1 MDPFTLAILFGTSAL
16 ASKLGGASTKDAL
29 KGAVVNTGINALL
42 PGAGTTGNP
51 FIANV
56 AKATGQDALKMMLVE
71 GAKQGLMQR
80 AGKKFGIDPMLLGIG
95 ANFAS
100 SYLPQNL
107 QNVGMPSN
115 VVSQGAATNTQDMLS
130 ELAKEQFGTQT
141 GPMTTKQIAEQAA
154 KTLSERTPTS
164 PTIMDRVAG
173 TFKTGGEYDIDKI
186 AKGATLFGVPALLY
200 ASGAFKP
207 KPQTMYQPTYNI
219 NYPELREARGP
230 MQRINPET
238 GVQEDVQQ
246 VASPEELYGTRT
258 TSPYQFTEK
267 TFYPKEYKT
276 GGLASIQK
284 FYEGGLSKV
293 PTKITHDENDI
304 NNYMRMG
311 GYIEDDNG
319 YKNEDTILAQLADGE
334 FITRT
339 DGVLGAGIIAGAS
352 PKDEKEMRAKGAK
365 FFYEQQKRFKR
376 IFDLLN
382 ENRARKLH

>member
-16 ASKLGGASTKDAL
+16 ASKIGGASTKDAL

-56 AKATGQDALKMMLVE
+56 AKATGENALQMMLVE
-71 GAKQGLMQR
+71 GAKQGIMQR
-80 AGKKFGIDPMLLGIG
+80 AGKKLGIDPMLLGFG
-95 ANFAS
+95 ANLAS

-107 QNVGMPSN
+107 QNVGMPTGTGTDTMLPG
-115 VVSQGAATNTQDMLS
+115 QTGTGGQFAGATNVGAPINVADPRNFLSNYTGVPGGQD
-130 ELAKEQFGTQT
+130 
-141 GPMTTKQIAEQAA
+141 
-154 KTLSERTPTS
+154 RTV
-164 PTIMDRVAG
+164 MDRVTG
-173 TFKTGGEYDIDKI
+173 VFKTGGEYDIDKI

-219 NYPELREARGP
+219 NYPELRAERGP
-230 MQRINPET
+230 MQRINPQT

-258 TSPYQFTEK
+258 TSPYQFTER

-284 FYEGGLSKV
+284 FNEGGMSKV

>member
-95 ANFAS
+95 ANLAS

-107 QNVGMPSN
+107 QNVGMPN
-115 VVSQGAATNTQDMLS
+115 VPTGANVPTGTPNVPTVPAGGFDIDSLYTTG
-130 ELAKEQFGTQT
+130 KEFDVLKG
-141 GPMTTKQIAEQAA
+141 GPD
-154 KTLSERTPTS
+154 RTV
-164 PTIMDRVAG
+164 MDRVAG
-173 TFKTGGEYDIDKI
+173 VFKTDGEYDIDKI

-219 NYPELREARGP
+219 NYPELRAERGP
-230 MQRINPET
+230 MQRINPQT

-339 DGVLGAGIIAGAS
+339 DGVLGAGIIAGAN
-352 PKDEKEMRAKGAK
+352 PKNEKEMRAKGAK